1 MESKIITG
9 SSSAEVKSGI
19 EALLTSGFK
28 PTLAIAFGSISC
40 DIENFPKLFSQLNI
54 QLIGASSCGEFTG
67 TEVSEKE
74 IVVML
79 LDIAPEAFRIFD
91 MTSDYATS
99 EETGKELGQFA
110 KTHFE
115 DPSFILLFSMNI
127 SGECLIKGINDE
139 VGGAPSLFGGMA
151 GDDFQMNETFNFSN
165 NHFRKTGITALV
177 LDNDKVEV
185 KGKALCGWQ
194 PIGVEHQITNSKDNI
209 IYTIND
215 KPALD
220 VMKEYFGNYHHNG
233 SEVGNIAT
241 GTAQYPL
248 QLRREDNVNILRTT
262 LNANESE
269 GSLVMAGP
277 VKQGD
282 LFQFS
287 VAPGFDIIDETLL
300 GFEDFQKESGEA
312 DAMLLFSC
320 MARKMALGPLV
331 EEEVKG
337 IHNIWKKP
345 MIGFFTYGEIGQHGT
360 GTTHFYNETC
370 SLVLLKERK

>member
-1 MESKIITG
+1 MKSKIITG
-9 SSSAEVKSGI
+9 SSSAEVKYKVEDI
-19 EALLTSGFK
+19 LASGFK
-28 PTLAIAFGSISC
+28 ATLAIAFGSIAC

-54 QLIGASSCGEFTG
+54 QLVGASTCGEFTG
-67 TEVSEKE
+67 TGISENK

-79 LDIAPEAFRIFD
+79 LDIDREAFRIFD
-91 MTSDYATS
+91 MNSNYASS
-99 EETGKELGQFA
+99 EETGNALGTFA
-110 KTHFE
+110 KDHFQ

-127 SGECLIKGINDE
+127 SGECLIKGINKT
-139 VGGAPSLFGGMA
+139 VGGTPSLFGGMA
-151 GDDFQMNETFNFSN
+151 GDDFQMNETFNFST

-177 LDNDKVEV
+177 LDNKKIEV
-185 KGKALCGWQ
+185 RGKALCGWQ

-220 VMKEYFGNYHHNG
+220 VVKEYFGNYHHNA

-241 GTAQYPL
+241 GSAQYPL
-248 QLRREDNVNILRTT
+248 QLLREDNVHILRIA

-277 VKQGD
+277 IKEGD
-282 LFQFS
+282 RFQFS
-287 VAPGFDIIDETLL
+287 VAPGFGIIDETLL
-300 GFEDFQKESGEA
+300 GFKDFQKKNEEA

-320 MARKMALGPLV
+320 MARKMALGPVV

-337 IHNIWKKP
+337 IHEIWNKP

-360 GTTHFYNETC
+360 GTTHFYNESC
-370 SLVLLKERK
+370 SLVLLTERK